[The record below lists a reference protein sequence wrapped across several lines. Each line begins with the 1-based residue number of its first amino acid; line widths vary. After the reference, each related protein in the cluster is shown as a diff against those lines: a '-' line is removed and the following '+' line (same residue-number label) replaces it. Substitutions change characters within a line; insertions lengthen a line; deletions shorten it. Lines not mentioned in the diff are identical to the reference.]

1 MLAVCRAG
9 SKVTEVLEQQ
19 AGPEP
24 SAKDD
29 GISSS
34 QITVEARRCNKR
46 APSVRPRVGVFG
58 VIAML
63 CQLANAFRAADY
75 LSRTATGPT

>member
-34 QITVEARRCNKR
+34 QITVEARRCT
-46 APSVRPRVGVFG
+46 SVRRPFAPEWGFLVLLRCYV
-58 VIAML
+58 
-63 CQLANAFRAADY
+63 N
-75 LSRTATGPT
+75 